1 MKTKILLAVTAML
14 TIALCAKAEERSHDS
29 GASGKGYGSQQ
40 IVVNNYYYGNGYE
53 YSSRLKRFHNS
64 YTSFDF
70 YSPVYTEA
78 YWYNFT
84 PYTWGVSIYD
94 DWYYYGAG
102 VSRYSWRSGFGGSY
116 WWGYDPWMDYDP
128 WMGYGWN
135 SWYSPGFSNGINIY
149 LGRPQYHYPVAWNRW
164 NYHQHWNS
172 YRPVYIVNNNR
183 YNTYVNSNNYGRNYN
198 PSRTTTTDRR
208 SGYTVVSGRST
219 QGTSTGTTR
228 SEGSG
233 IGTTRSAGTGT
244 TGTGRT
250 QGTRVSTGTSG
261 TGRTQGTR
269 AGTGTTESRGNSAGQ
284 GNSDKEKSNNGL
296 RVGQNRRGVA
306 VPAEARPN
314 EPARPNNPNV
324 NDRTDPGKEKTG
336 TRTQTQTEMRAP
348 VPAQSRQQT
357 QGTVRTTTRRNETT
371 VSQGSPTSTTRE
383 GETTIKKS
391 TEKRSTESAE
401 SKTSKTE
408 SGRRSTTSAKKR

>member
-1 MKTKILLAVTAML
+1 MKTKILLAVTALM
-14 TIALCAKAEERSHDS
+14 TFAVYATAEERIPDS
-29 GASGKGYGSQQ
+29 GAPGNGIGSQQ
-40 IVVNNYYYGNGYE
+40 VVVNNYYYGNGYE

-64 YTSFDF
+64 YASFDF

-78 YWYNFT
+78 FWYNFT

-135 SWYSPGFSNGINIY
+135 SWYSPGFSYGINIY

-164 NYHQHWNS
+164 NYHQHWDS
-172 YRPVYIVNNNR
+172 YRPVYIVNNNH
-183 YNTYVNSNNYGRNYN
+183 YNTYVNTNSYSRNYN
-198 PSRTTTTDRR
+198 PSRTATTDRR

-219 QGTSTGTTR
+219 HGTDAGTGTTR
-228 SEGSG
+228 S
-233 IGTTRSAGTGT
+233 
-244 TGTGRT
+244 TGTGI
-250 QGTRVSTGTSG
+250 SG

-269 AGTGTTESRGNSAGQ
+269 SATGTPGNGRSQGTRAGSGTTESRGNNAGQ
-284 GNSDKEKSNNGL
+284 NEGDKEKSNNGL
-296 RVGQNRRGVA
+296 RMGQYRRGVA
-306 VPAEARPN
+306 VPDEAKPN
-314 EPARPNNPNV
+314 EPARTNNPNV
-324 NDRTDPGKEKTG
+324 NDRTDPGKEKSG
-336 TRTQTQTEMRAP
+336 AGKEKQTEMRAP

-357 QGTVRTTTRRNETT
+357 QGTVKTTTRRNETT
-371 VSQGSPTSTTRE
+371 VNQGSPTGTTRA
-383 GETTIKKS
+383 GETTVTKS

>member
-1 MKTKILLAVTAML
+1 MSTHHA
-14 TIALCAKAEERSHDS
+14 
-29 GASGKGYGSQQ
+29 
-40 IVVNNYYYGNGYE
+40 
-53 YSSRLKRFHNS
+53 LKRFHNS

-183 YNTYVNSNNYGRNYN
+183 YNTYINSNNYGRNYN

-208 SGYTVVSGRST
+208 SGYTVVNGRST
-219 QGTSTGTTR
+219 
-228 SEGSG
+228 
-233 IGTTRSAGTGT
+233 
-244 TGTGRT
+244 
-250 QGTRVSTGTSG
+250 RVQAQQDPGAY
-261 TGRTQGTR
+261 RPQ
-269 AGTGTTESRGNSAGQ
+269 A
-284 GNSDKEKSNNGL
+284 
-296 RVGQNRRGVA
+296 
-306 VPAEARPN
+306 PAEPGQAASGQSGPAPALQAPA
-314 EPARPNNPNV
+314 EP
-324 NDRTDPGKEKTG
+324 
-336 TRTQTQTEMRAP
+336 RAQESA
-348 VPAQSRQQT
+348 PALRKQRQQY
-357 QGTVRTTTRRNETT
+357 
-371 VSQGSPTSTTRE
+371 
-383 GETTIKKS
+383 
-391 TEKRSTESAE
+391 RS
-401 SKTSKTE
+401 
-408 SGRRSTTSAKKR
+408 G

>member
-1 MKTKILLAVTAML
+1 MKTKKILAVTAML
-14 TIALCAKAEERSHDS
+14 TVALCATAEERPADS
-29 GASGKGYGSQQ
+29 GVTGNGYGSQQ
-40 IVVNNYYYGNGYE
+40 VVVNNYYYGNGYE

-64 YTSFDF
+64 YSSFDF

-164 NYHQHWNS
+164 NYHQHWDS

-183 YNTYVNSNNYGRNYN
+183 YNTYINTNNHGRNYN
-198 PSRTTTTDRR
+198 PSRTTITDRR
-208 SGYTVVSGRST
+208 SGYTIVNGRST
-219 QGTSTGTTR
+219 QGAGAGTGT
-228 SEGSG
+228 
-233 IGTTRSAGTGT
+233 GTSRSAGTGT
-244 TGTGRT
+244 SV
-250 QGTRVSTGTSG
+250 TRST
-261 TGRTQGTR
+261 
-269 AGTGTTESRGNSAGQ
+269 ENRGNSTGQ

-296 RVGQNRRGVA
+296 RMGQTRRGVA
-306 VPAEARPN
+306 VPAEAKPN
-314 EPARPNNPNV
+314 EPARTNNPNIY
-324 NDRTDPGKEKTG
+324 DRTDPGKEKTG
-336 TRTQTQTEMRAP
+336 TRTRTQTEVRVP

-371 VSQGSPTSTTRE
+371 VSQGSSTGTTRTT
-383 GETTIKKS
+383 ETTVKKS
-391 TEKRSTESAE
+391 TEKRSTESDE
-401 SKTSKTE
+401 SKTTKTE

>member
-1 MKTKILLAVTAML
+1 MKTKILLSLTAML
-14 TIALCAKAEERSHDS
+14 TVALCATAEERRPDS
-29 GASGKGYGSQQ
+29 GASRYSYGSQQ
-40 IVVNNYYYGNGYE
+40 VVVNNYYYGNGYE

-164 NYHQHWNS
+164 NYHQHWDS

-183 YNTYVNSNNYGRNYN
+183 YNTYVNTNSHGRNYN
-198 PSRTTTTDRR
+198 PSRTATTDRR
-208 SGYTVVSGRST
+208 SGYTIVNGRST
-219 QGTSTGTTR
+219 QGT
-228 SEGSG
+228 GS
-233 IGTTRSAGTGT
+233 GTGT
-244 TGTGRT
+244 TQRAG
-250 QGTRVSTGTSG
+250 TGTSG

-269 AGTGTTESRGNSAGQ
+269 AGTGTSGTGRTQGTRAGTTGNRGN
-284 GNSDKEKSNNGL
+284 
-296 RVGQNRRGVA
+296 
-306 VPAEARPN
+306 
-314 EPARPNNPNV
+314 
-324 NDRTDPGKEKTG
+324 
-336 TRTQTQTEMRAP
+336 TEMRAP

-371 VSQGSPTSTTRE
+371 INQGSSTGTTRT
-383 GETTIKKS
+383 GETTATKS
-391 TEKRSTESAE
+391 KEKRSAESAE

-408 SGRRSTTSAKKR
+408 SGRRSTTSVKKR

>member
-1 MKTKILLAVTAML
+1 MKTKNLLAVSAML
-14 TIALCAKAEERSHDS
+14 TVTLCATAEERRTDS
-29 GASGKGYGSQQ
+29 GVTGNGYGSQQ
-40 IVVNNYYYGNGYE
+40 VVVNNYYYGNGYE

-164 NYHQHWNS
+164 NYHQHWDS

-183 YNTYVNSNNYGRNYN
+183 YNTYVNTNNHGRNYN
-198 PSRTTTTDRR
+198 PSRTVTTDRR
-208 SGYTVVSGRST
+208 SGYTIVNGRST
-219 QGTSTGTTR
+219 QGAGA
-228 SEGSG
+228 GSG
-233 IGTTRSAGTGT
+233 TSRSAGTGT
-244 TGTGRT
+244 SV
-250 QGTRVSTGTSG
+250 TRST
-261 TGRTQGTR
+261 
-269 AGTGTTESRGNSAGQ
+269 ENRGNSTGQ

-296 RVGQNRRGVA
+296 RMGQNRRGVA
-306 VPAEARPN
+306 VPAEAKPN
-314 EPARPNNPNV
+314 EPARTNNPNV

-336 TRTQTQTEMRAP
+336 TRTRTQT
-348 VPAQSRQQT
+348 V
-357 QGTVRTTTRRNETT
+357 V
-371 VSQGSPTSTTRE
+371 
-383 GETTIKKS
+383 
-391 TEKRSTESAE
+391 KRSTESAE
-401 SKTSKTE
+401 SKTSKTD
-408 SGRRSTTSAKKR
+408 SGRRSTTSTKKR

>member
-1 MKTKILLAVTAML
+1 MKTKILLAVTALL
-14 TIALCAKAEERSHDS
+14 TVSLFSAAEKRSPDS
-29 GASGKGYGSQQ
+29 GAYGYGNGSQQ
-40 IVVNNYYYGNGYE
+40 VVVNNYYFGNGYE

-64 YTSFDF
+64 YASFDF

-164 NYHQHWNS
+164 NYHQHWDS
-172 YRPVYIVNNNR
+172 YRPVYVVNNNH
-183 YNTYVNSNNYGRNYN
+183 YSTYVNNNSYGRGYN
-198 PSRTTTTDRR
+198 PSRTATTDRR
-208 SGYTVVSGRST
+208 SGYTVVNGRST
-219 QGTSTGTTR
+219 QGTG
-228 SEGSG
+228 
-233 IGTTRSAGTGT
+233 AGTGT
-244 TGTGRT
+244 SGTGRT
-250 QGTRVSTGTSG
+250 LGTTTGTGTSG

-269 AGTGTTESRGNSAGQ
+269 TGTGTTESRGNSTGQ
-284 GNSDKEKSNNGL
+284 NTGDKDKSNNGL
-296 RVGQNRRGVA
+296 RMGQYRRGVA
-306 VPAEARPN
+306 VPAETKPN
-314 EPARPNNPNV
+314 QPPRPNNPNV
-324 NDRTDPGKEKTG
+324 NDRTDPGREKTG
-336 TRTQTQTEMRAP
+336 AGTQTQTEMRAP
-348 VPAQSRQQT
+348 VPVQSRRQT
-357 QGTVRTTTRRNETT
+357 QGTVRTNTRRNETT
-371 VSQGSPTSTTRE
+371 VSQGSSSGTSRA
-383 GETTIKKS
+383 GETTVRKNTEKKS
-391 TEKRSTESAE
+391 TESEE
-401 SKTSKTE
+401 GKTSKTE